1 MTRPATV
8 TAAFLLLAV
17 ALVALSLYT
26 GHRATALTGEPHYL
40 FTCTHVY
47 VAEEVPPE
55 DETEAA
61 LDAAFA
67 EAGEDT
73 RQTVRHPLFVLGLV
87 DATAPLVLLGAIILA
102 GRHYLARR
110 RTTAL
115 DAAGSRNASQL

>member
-1 MTRPATV
+1 MTRHAI
-8 TAAFLLLAV
+8 AAFLLLAA
-17 ALVALSLYT
+17 ALVAVSLYT
-26 GHRATALTGEPHYL
+26 GHRATRLTGEPHYL

-47 VAEEVPPE
+47 VTEQVPPE

-87 DATAPLVLLGAIILA
+87 DGAAPLVLLGAIVLA

-110 RTTAL
+110 RRAAPAT
-115 DAAGSRNASQL
+115 AGSRNASQL